1 MKLNIKLPY
10 KHFLV
15 FNKTQK
21 VTSIQNL
28 TNLTKIPEK
37 VRRTK
42 PEKDDEPIHLV
53 APL

>member
-1 MKLNIKLPY
+1 MKLNISLPY

-15 FNKTQK
+15 LKKTQK

-37 VRRTK
+37 ARGAR
-42 PEKDDEPIHLV
+42 PEKDDEPIPFV
-53 APL
+53 APF